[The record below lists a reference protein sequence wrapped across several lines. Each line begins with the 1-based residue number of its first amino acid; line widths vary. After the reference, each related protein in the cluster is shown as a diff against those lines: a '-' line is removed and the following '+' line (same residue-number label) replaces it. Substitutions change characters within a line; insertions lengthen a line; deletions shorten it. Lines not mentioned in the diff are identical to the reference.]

1 MLLEIDENTCFHP
14 KTINGHK
21 RTVIA
26 ILRGAADA
34 LNTINLNTADRAY
47 KQLAARQIDT
57 ILGQIDELIAI
68 RQTLINEIS
77 A

>member
-1 MLLEIDENTCFHP
+1 MLFEIKCQDP
-14 KTINGHK
+14 KTLNGHK
-21 RTVIA
+21 RTAVA

-47 KQLAARQIDT
+47 KQLAAHQIDT

-68 RQTLINEIS
+68 RQTLIEDIS